1 MLLVTAPQGRRRPV
15 FREFSGR
22 RPWFWPCGSCPR
34 VVWDSFVAPL
44 LVQLVVAAVFR
55 SCRRFPL
62 AFSSVPLS
70 WAWMVRCVVARIKC
84 RVLASS
90 GSWTQHRVGGDTVP
104 ASKSFRARGVSG
116 VPPPGFAIRNSVAL
130 GGSDIVLAEIVI
142 PPNPASVLD
151 DRVRNVVRG
160 WRVFVVRFLPVS
172 PCFEERG
179 GGCCCGFCLLRL
191 VGNRFCLQLGHRFQ
205 VSKVVHSDPP
215 WIPDAS

>member
-1 MLLVTAPQGRRRPV
+1 VWTRCREGGAPTVRTSGPGSVKRGQRVFAVLRFWMFGAIFMLLVTAPQGRRRPV

-55 SCRRFPL
+55 SCRCFPL

-104 ASKSFRARGVSG
+104 ASKSFRAPR
-116 VPPPGFAIRNSVAL
+116 R
-130 GGSDIVLAEIVI
+130 
-142 PPNPASVLD
+142 
-151 DRVRNVVRG
+151 
-160 WRVFVVRFLPVS
+160 
-172 PCFEERG
+172 
-179 GGCCCGFCLLRL
+179 
-191 VGNRFCLQLGHRFQ
+191 
-205 VSKVVHSDPP
+205 
-215 WIPDAS
+215 